1 MKWWITHN
9 EPHETCEQ
17 GYGWGTFAPGYNK
30 HPGTETYLCAHNIIK
45 SHAAAWHLYD
55 KKYREQQQGAYH
67 TYISPCLSKKP
78 FFSISTIQWAFVR
91 AV

>member
-1 MKWWITHN
+1 MYNIFKKIVYVHVFHSLTLKVKWWITHN

-45 SHAAAWHLYD
+45 SHAAAWHLYN
-55 KKYREQQQGAYH
+55 KKYREQQQGACVSH
-67 TYISPCLSKKP
+67 I
-78 FFSISTIQWAFVR
+78 
-91 AV
+91 